1 MEINFQKQKQ
11 KKLLEEKRK
20 KEEALNGGKK
30 KMEKPKP
37 KPARRARKQIAL
49 IPIRTISPRQT
60 RSKRKSNMIDNTNA
74 IAIANANGAITS
86 TAAAGNGVG
95 ANINVNNP
103 NAAVT
108 KALDTGGIIQSSTGL
123 LSLPL
128 GAPLGSTPSNAD
140 KKKPMKTDEEILEEL
155 EPNVSRPLP
164 PAMLPYFEG
173 DFWVSE
179 GELILKFFMKDDIK
193 KKLEEEER
201 KILDAGGRRARK
213 RRRTKKLCRR
223 ENGCHVTW

>member
-1 MEINFQKQKQ
+1 MFRGNLRRELAVRPHGVREPPRGGESGAEAGAGSATACRGGREGLRTRMQRQGLLARGPKQPGSYRI
-11 KKLLEEKRK
+11 LLLAAGLHSRRPHRGRRLEGGGVLR
-20 KEEALNGGKK
+20 ALDGK
-30 KMEKPKP
+30 
-37 KPARRARKQIAL
+37 
-49 IPIRTISPRQT
+49 IP
-60 RSKRKSNMIDNTNA
+60 
-74 IAIANANGAITS
+74 TS

-193 KKLEEEER
+193 KKLEEEE
-201 KILDAGGRRARK
+201 
-213 RRRTKKLCRR
+213 
-223 ENGCHVTW
+223 N